1 MATESSAAFR
11 SRALDLGL
19 AEDRFELLVGAGVR
33 NFGQYAFICQ
43 YQPGSSDEGPLL
55 KVLSEIYTTDVNGGE
70 LTVGERSIL
79 RRLYFE
85 SHTTAVQEMRIR
97 LERQPDDTPKAIPMA
112 ERIERLNAFKESHCH
127 LVLDYSSEPS
137 HKLVVL
143 VCQQAE
149 SQVVSYIELSLCTS
163 RETEITHRKKET
175 QVSIDNSGL
184 IKLTKQDREVKTE
197 VTGDLKV
204 RQCMQRRV
212 VAYHLAN
219 IATYKTLEKFTAKL
233 FHYLTKEPVASHRP
247 ISLQQN
253 IQADREL
260 WIQVSQTTRGK
271 ILTSN
276 PKPIDEAVA
285 KLSESTEVLYHL
297 MPLPQGSQPRA
308 ADKPKADRSRSPRRP
323 KGKGNKNKGKGG
335 GKGTKPDLPANCV
348 FKDDQGRN
356 ICFAYQWGKCQHPGP
371 RCSRGMH
378 LCWTSKC
385 HGSHPYTSCPSK
397 KQ

>member
-55 KVLSEIYTTDVNGGE
+55 KVLSEIYTTDVTGGE

-137 HKLVVL
+137 HKLVDL

-175 QVSIDNSGL
+175 HVSIDNSGM

-204 RQCMQRRV
+204 RQCMQRRA

-247 ISLQQN
+247 ISLQQI

-285 KLSESTEVLYHL
+285 RL
-297 MPLPQGSQPRA
+297 
-308 ADKPKADRSRSPRRP
+308 
-323 KGKGNKNKGKGG
+323 
-335 GKGTKPDLPANCV
+335 
-348 FKDDQGRN
+348 F
-356 ICFAYQWGKCQHPGP
+356 
-371 RCSRGMH
+371 
-378 LCWTSKC
+378 
-385 HGSHPYTSCPSK
+385 
-397 KQ
+397 

>member
-1 MATESSAAFR
+1 MV
-11 SRALDLGL
+11 D
-19 AEDRFELLVGAGVR
+19 
-33 NFGQYAFICQ
+33 
-43 YQPGSSDEGPLL
+43 
-55 KVLSEIYTTDVNGGE
+55 
-70 LTVGERSIL
+70 
-79 RRLYFE
+79 
-85 SHTTAVQEMRIR
+85 
-97 LERQPDDTPKAIPMA
+97 
-112 ERIERLNAFKESHCH
+112 
-127 LVLDYSSEPS
+127 
-137 HKLVVL
+137 L

-204 RQCMQRRV
+204 RQCMQRRA

-247 ISLQQN
+247 ISLQQI

-297 MPLPQGSQPRA
+297 MPLPRA
-308 ADKPKADRSRSPRRP
+308 VSLGLPTSRRP
-323 KGKGNKNKGKGG
+323 TDPAVPGALRARATRTKEREVAKVLNRIYRPIVSRKMIRA
-335 GKGTKPDLPANCV
+335 GTYVLHINGASANILGLDAVVACTCV
-348 FKDDQGRN
+348 GRQSAMDH
-356 ICFAYQWGKCQHPGP
+356 I
-371 RCSRGMH
+371 RIH
-378 LCWTSKC
+378 LAPVRS
-385 HGSHPYTSCPSK
+385 SD
-397 KQ
+397 

>member
-1 MATESSAAFR
+1 
-11 SRALDLGL
+11 
-19 AEDRFELLVGAGVR
+19 
-33 NFGQYAFICQ
+33 
-43 YQPGSSDEGPLL
+43 
-55 KVLSEIYTTDVNGGE
+55 
-70 LTVGERSIL
+70 
-79 RRLYFE
+79 
-85 SHTTAVQEMRIR
+85 MRIR
-97 LERQPDDTPKAIPMA
+97 LERQPDDTPKALPMA
-112 ERIERLNAFKESHCH
+112 ERIERLNAFKEGHCH

-137 HKLVVL
+137 HKLVDL

-204 RQCMQRRV
+204 RQCMQRRA

-247 ISLQQN
+247 ISLQQI

-297 MPLPQGSQPRA
+297 MPLPQSSQPKS

-323 KGKGNKNKGKGG
+323 KGKGNKGKGKGG

-348 FKDDQGRN
+348 SKDDQGRN